1 MKKEMPLIQLH
12 PKKWRETCDPFSFP
26 FQKFQLRE
34 VLGYPHAGNDVFHVR
49 GEYDGREVLAYL
61 KAARRKDAALKR
73 EAEVLTQLEGDIY
86 PRVLEADWEQGAFLL
101 TQALPGQ
108 RLSVIAGENEDLR
121 SLSYMEAYGEAL
133 GRLHALAV
141 KTGTQQDRKFY
152 HTPSQA
158 LLEKLG
164 LKELEPFFARKPEG
178 GKQVFC
184 HGDCHYANVLWE
196 DHTLS
201 AVLDF
206 ELSGYGDR
214 DFDIA
219 WAIFLRPGQK
229 FLKTE
234 AETEAFLNGYK
245 KQGDCS
251 SEAVRYYMAQC
262 YVYFLEACGEDASYA
277 AWIRQWLRTHC
288 ERR

>member
-1 MKKEMPLIQLH
+1 MEKDNAPIQLH
-12 PKKWRETCDPFSFP
+12 PPKWRETCDPFSLP
-26 FQKFQLRE
+26 FQRFHLQE
-34 VLGYPHAGNDVFHVR
+34 VLGYPHAGNDVFYVR
-49 GEYDGREVLAYL
+49 GEYDGREVPAYL

-73 EAEVLTQLEGDIY
+73 EAEVLTQLDGDIY
-86 PRVLEADWEQGAFLL
+86 PRVLEADWEHGAFLL

-121 SLSYMEAYGEAL
+121 SLAYMEAYGEAL
-133 GRLHALAV
+133 GRLHTLPV
-141 KTGTQQDRKFY
+141 KTGEQQDRKFY
-152 HTPSQA
+152 HSPSQA

-164 LKELEPFFARKPEG
+164 LKDLAPFFARRPEG
-178 GKQVFC
+178 GKRVFC
-184 HGDCHYANVLWE
+184 HGDFHYANVLWE
-196 DHTLS
+196 GHALS

-219 WAIFLRPGQK
+219 WAIFLRPGQR

-234 AETEAFLNGYK
+234 KETEAFLNGYK

-251 SEAVRYYMAQC
+251 AEAVRYYMAQC
-262 YVYFLEACGEDASYA
+262 YVYFLEACGEDEAYA
-277 AWIRQWLRTHC
+277 AWIRQWLRFC
-288 ERR
+288 L